1 MTEHRIPLHLVRFA
15 CAAHGTPANRV
26 GIIGADVIE
35 LNKWHGQK
43 NKIEVIPNEK
53 ERSTQSIADATV

>member
-1 MTEHRIPLHLVRFA
+1 M
-15 CAAHGTPANRV
+15 NRV

>member
-26 GIIGADVIE
+26 GIIGADVID
-35 LNKWHGQK
+35 LTRWHGTK
-43 NKIEVIPNEK
+43 NKIEVDNNEK